1 MYRPIGVRF
10 DSSSPAIYNER
21 ENMEAIL
28 KFDLPDDK
36 TEFEAATKSMDWAIL
51 AWDIEQYIRNRLKY
65 QSEKL
70 DTSSA
75 KEELEL
81 LRNELHSLMEDSAL
95 QFLP

>member
-1 MYRPIGVRF
+1 MKEKNIE
-10 DSSSPAIYNER
+10 S
-21 ENMEAIL
+21 IL

-36 TEFEAATKSMDWAIL
+36 TEFESATKAMDWAIL

-81 LRNELHSLMEDSAL
+81 LRNELHSLMEDSGL